1 MFHHVHLHLFQ
12 THSKCLSL
20 SSVVPIKFVVLTSVH
35 QASHLQTFWTQR
47 FFLNNT
53 VKTTERSRFL
63 DSVLFYSAAAL
74 TLANNSQSTVTNKP
88 PTPKELQH
96 HMFFLSLRAS
106 LIRPILTDNLN
117 EKSKMINIC
126 NVCTSINRNR
136 TWHHAFT
143 CFFKLTLWS
152 PARTFHDQLRRVQKN
167 W

>member
-12 THSKCLSL
+12 THSKCLSSL
-20 SSVVPIKFVVLTSVH
+20 APMEFIVLTSVH
-35 QASHLQTFWTQR
+35 HASHLQTFWTQR

-88 PTPKELQH
+88 PTPKELQD

-106 LIRPILTDNLN
+106 LIRPILIDNLN

-126 NVCTSINRNR
+126 NVCTPVNRHR
-136 TWHHAFT
+136 TCHHAFT

-152 PARTFHDQLRRVQKN
+152 PVRSFHDHLWRVQKN